1 MKGKDLIAVLEYG
14 RAFDKPKKTRRK
26 KKDQMKNFEDLPVDI
41 LLMKLDAAER
51 KADTIKQF
59 IEQRSKTYKKED
71 KKEEKKGWEGF
82 SFIKKLTILTATV
95 PIAMMGYS
103 ILIILFVKTA
113 ARVMGL

>member
-14 RAFDKPKKTRRK
+14 RAFDKTKKTRRK
-26 KKDQMKNFEDLPVDI
+26 KKDPMKNFEDLPVDI

-71 KKEEKKGWEGF
+71 KPEKKGWEGF